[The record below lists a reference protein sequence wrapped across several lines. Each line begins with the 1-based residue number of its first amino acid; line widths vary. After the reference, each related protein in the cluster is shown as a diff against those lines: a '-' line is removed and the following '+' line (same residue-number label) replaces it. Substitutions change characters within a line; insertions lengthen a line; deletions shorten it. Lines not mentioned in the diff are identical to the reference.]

1 MHRVAITGLGWVTA
15 LGRNVRTVWSRLLAG
30 ESGIRLITYFDASEY
45 PCKVAAEIGRL
56 AASGPELDSVPR
68 GHWRRTV
75 KLFTMGAEEAYAD
88 AGLAD
93 ASLDPQQIGIVAGTS
108 VNYVNIG
115 LLRHYYRFRRPDAPA
130 LDLARFARDGCQP
143 ESAFCRRLGDF
154 TAAVPA
160 KLLGCRGPNITID
173 TACAA
178 SSHAIG
184 EAFRYIRRGT
194 ALAMIAGGASAV
206 INPVGILAFSVLRAL
221 SRNPDPTE
229 ASRPFDR
236 CRDGFV
242 MGEAG
247 GAIVLENLEHARA
260 RGARIYA
267 ELAGFGSTTNAHTLT
282 DPSPDG
288 VCEAHA
294 MRLALAD
301 ATLPIDAID
310 YIAAHGTSTRKNDAI
325 ESLAIKRVFGVRAAR
340 LLVSSNK
347 GQLGHTLAAA
357 GVSNLI
363 AAAKA
368 MTERVVPPTANHR
381 EPDPECDLDYV
392 PNRSR
397 PAEIRAALANAFA
410 FGGQN
415 AVLAL
420 RQVEA

>member
-30 ESGIRLITYFDASEY
+30 DSGIRVITYFDASEY
-45 PCKVAAEIGRL
+45 PCKVAAEVGAL
-56 AASGPELDSVPR
+56 PDTGPELESVPR

-75 KLFTMGAEEAYAD
+75 RLFAMSAQEAHAD
-88 AGLAD
+88 AGLAH
-93 ASLDPQQIGIVAGTS
+93 AGLDPQRIGIVAGTS

-115 LLRHYYRFRRPDAPA
+115 LLRHYYRFRRNDAPA

-143 ESAFCRRLGDF
+143 ESAFSRRLGDF

-178 SSHAIG
+178 SGHAIG
-184 EAFRYIRRGT
+184 EAFRHVRRGT

-206 INPVGILAFSVLRAL
+206 ITPVGILAFSVLRAL
-221 SRNPDPTE
+221 SRNPDPAA

-236 CRDGFV
+236 WRDGFV

-247 GAIVLENLEHARA
+247 GAVVLENLEHARA

-267 ELAGFGSTTNAHTLT
+267 EIAGFGSTTNAHTLT

-288 VCEAHA
+288 ACEAHA
-294 MRLALAD
+294 MRLALDEAE
-301 ATLPIDAID
+301 LPIDVID
-310 YIAAHGTSTRKNDAI
+310 YIAAHGTSTRKNDAV
-325 ESLAIKRVFGVRAAR
+325 ESLAIKRVFGAGAAR

-347 GQLGHTLAAA
+347 GQLGHTIAAA

-368 MTERVVPPTANHR
+368 MTESVAPPTVNHD

-397 PAEIRAALANAFA
+397 PAEIRAALVNAFA

-415 AVLAL
+415 AVVAL
-420 RQVEA
+420 RHVEV